1 MEGNVANVA
10 IAKIVT
16 STKRFISELQV
27 AQKLSFLQLHDH
39 ALRSACRTLL
49 RHIQVVPSHNCVD
62 VVVFGTV
69 AALCA
74 IDSAAATTDVKI

>member
-1 MEGNVANVA
+1 M
-10 IAKIVT
+10 
-16 STKRFISELQV
+16 SELVQV
-27 AQKLSFLQLHDH
+27 LRKNCLFLQLHDH
-39 ALRSACRTLL
+39 ALGSACRTLL

-74 IDSAAATTDVKI
+74 IDSAATTDVKI